1 MKKIPCLF
9 KRDFSNSRIVT
20 NEVTE
25 GCEWVINGEGEAFV
39 KWDGTSCAVI
49 NGKLH
54 KRFDA
59 KLNKRAS
66 KKKKRD
72 SLFVPTLEDFK
83 ARPTGAIACQ
93 EPDMVTGH
101 WPHWVPV
108 TDSDKWHMKAWAVDL
123 IGFPDGTYEL
133 CGPKVNG
140 NPMRLRIHT
149 LIGHSLQDSSFDYW
163 GWSVSRDY
171 EGLKVMIE
179 KLPYEGIVFHHKDGR
194 MCKIRRKDFGFDW
207 PIKENSDRL

>member
-49 NGKLH
+49 DGKLY

-59 KLNKRAS
+59 KLNKQAV

-72 SLFVPTLEDFK
+72 SSFMPTLDDFK
-83 ARPTGAIACQ
+83 ARPVGAIACQ

-108 TDSDKWHMKAWAVDL
+108 ADADKWHKEGFENLRGVDL
-123 IGFPDGTYEL
+123 DDTYEL
-133 CGPKVNG
+133 MGPKVNG
-140 NPMRLRIHT
+140 NPMGLDRHF
-149 LIGHSLQDSSFDYW
+149 LITHSSRASSCDYR
-163 GWSVSRDY
+163 GLEPIDRTF
-171 EGLKVMIE
+171 EGLKSTIE
-179 KLPYEGIVFHHKDGR
+179 KLPYEGIVFHHEDGR

-207 PIKENSDRL
+207 PIQEHG